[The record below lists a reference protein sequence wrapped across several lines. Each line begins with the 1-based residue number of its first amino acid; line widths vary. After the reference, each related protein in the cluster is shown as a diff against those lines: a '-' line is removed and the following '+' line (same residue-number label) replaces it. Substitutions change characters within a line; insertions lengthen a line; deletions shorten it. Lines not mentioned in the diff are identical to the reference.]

1 MEVGLGFVNNQ
12 RPKIT
17 SFLILLLWRGIYPS
31 LHTDGSWMLVG
42 SPERGGGE
50 GRDTKARN

>member
-50 GRDTKARN
+50 GRDIKARN